1 MARGGL
7 KILNQEKNIVII
19 GCGAGGG
26 TAAQFARKTDRKA
39 KITVF
44 EQGKYP
50 QYSKC
55 GLPYA
60 ISGEIA
66 NIPSLIEF
74 SEDWFKK
81 ANIDLFMQTTVEKID
96 IINKQILANGKQFPF
111 DSLIISTGSKPFIPP
126 IKNIDCDGVFCLK
139 TIDDAEKIKKY
150 AKNAKKATII
160 GAGLIGLEMADNLH
174 KLGLNITVIEA
185 LANIL
190 PNTLDPDMAKIVLEK
205 IPDKIK
211 IFTNH
216 IAAKVENIKGK
227 ISKTIITDKSSGEE
241 KTIDTDILI
250 IATATK
256 PEVELAKQAGCKI
269 GTTGGIIVNDK
280 AETSIEDV
288 YAVGDCTEFLDFVN
302 AKPALVGLG
311 SIAVRQGIAAG
322 TNAAGVSYNLAR
334 GVLTTSTSKF
344 FGLEIASVG
353 PTTENL
359 SDFKC
364 VFARFNGLS
373 LPKYFPGGK
382 SISIKIMVDEYTGM
396 IMAAQAVGA
405 NAAQRINTFA
415 TAILGQMDVE
425 TLRKLETAYAPPV
438 APTLDVVTL
447 VCDMVSLKL
456 ARKK

>member
-1 MARGGL
+1 LARGGL